1 MSDSFINV
9 AINWQILKL
18 FEINFKINRS
28 QRAEAA
34 KYNIFEMHTDLKKA
48 RS

>member
-34 KYNIFEMHTDLKKA
+34 TYNIFEMHTDLKKA